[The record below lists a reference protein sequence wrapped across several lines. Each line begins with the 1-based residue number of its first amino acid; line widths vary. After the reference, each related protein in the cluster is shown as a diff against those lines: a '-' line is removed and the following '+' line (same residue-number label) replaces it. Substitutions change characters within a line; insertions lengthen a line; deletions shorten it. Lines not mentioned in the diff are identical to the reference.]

1 MDNMDNYT
9 TQTAFCDCEDPE
21 IKGLADELREKSS
34 DEGEFI
40 VNAFYYVR
48 DEIKYFFEPF
58 VKASETLNIRKGN
71 CYNKANLLV
80 ALLRAE
86 GIPARFAF
94 KWISGEC
101 FSDIPII
108 NTKSRFMRKIK
119 HGICE
124 VYANGEWLEADC
136 TRDKYLSLERAM
148 DFDGKKSTRDHP
160 YLIEECGYSDD
171 PIDAIKEQE
180 KLGGK
185 FGEAKQTFNILGN
198 MNIDELRY
206 KRSDVRMFD
215 DEDIKTLSKRCYELI
230 DSLIKLRHRSDTK
243 MTLRAMEYYTKI
255 YNYNVEVVDRKDKYC
270 KFLLSFPEGAL
281 RSTRLCLYNL
291 LLGMVHGINPDITV
305 EGEEEDSKWCVE
317 MVDRSSNSGHILSK
331 MELMAKFL

>member
-21 IKGLADELREKSS
+21 IKRLADELREKSS
-34 DEGEFI
+34 DDREFI

-58 VKASETLNIRKGN
+58 VKASETLNARKGN

-80 ALLRAE
+80 ALLRNE

-94 KWISGEC
+94 RWISGEC

-108 NTKSRFMRKIK
+108 NTKSRFMRKIN

-124 VYANGEWLEADC
+124 VYANGEWLKADC
-136 TRDKYLSLERAM
+136 TRDKYLSPERAM
-148 DFDGKKSTRDHP
+148 DFDGKKSTRKHP

-206 KRSDVRMFD
+206 KRAGVRMFN
-215 DEDIKTLSKRCYELI
+215 DEDIEDMSKRCYELI
-230 DSLIKLRHRSDTK
+230 DSLVKIRHRSDTK
-243 MTLRAMEYYTKI
+243 MASRAIKYYTKI

-270 KFLLSFPEGAL
+270 KCMLSFPEGVL

-305 EGEEEDSKWCVE
+305 DGGEEDGKWRVA
-317 MVDRSSNSGHILSK
+317 MVDKSSSSGHILSK